1 MRENSQEYSEMLVSE
16 LSLGLSF
23 TVRLGANHEP
33 PLLSVAPKLD
43 PMKREISRLTRAFQP
58 TRAPT
63 NGHLKRECWQERGN
77 GPLESRPPLGRA
89 RGHQQRA
96 RAGSV

>member
-33 PLLSVAPKLD
+33 PLLSVSAKIGPD
-43 PMKREISRLTRAFQP
+43 EAGNFPTDARISAHP
-58 TRAPT
+58 CS
-63 NGHLKRECWQERGN
+63 H
-77 GPLESRPPLGRA
+77 
-89 RGHQQRA
+89 
-96 RAGSV
+96 